1 MGGLQGRVGV
11 TKYKKKSGSGGLPHW
26 CNWADGLSGSGCGAR
41 GGKVKKDGK
50 KEKQE
55 QEEKVQ
61 IKGRG

>member
-50 KEKQE
+50 KEK
-55 QEEKVQ
+55 
-61 IKGRG
+61 